1 MIYLDNAAT
10 SLWRPDCVLDAV
22 SEAMITLGNPGRGA
36 HKPSLDAARTIYNA
50 RISAA
55 KLFGNVSPS
64 SIAFTSNATE
74 SLNAAIFGLLSSN
87 CGIITTMTEH
97 NSVLRPLYLMRDMG
111 AEISFIPSYEDGT
124 INISCADELVTGKT
138 RAVILN
144 HISNV
149 TGEIADLEFFSE
161 FCKRHNLLL
170 ILDCAQSA
178 GHIPIDINDYNIDVC
193 CFTGHK
199 GLLGPQGTGGIY
211 IRPGLEIR
219 PFKSGGSGSHSFDE
233 YQPSQMPDVLEAG
246 TSNTHG
252 IAGLKAGIDY
262 LIDYGIHNVYN
273 ALAAICVGLHFG
285 LTASECAA
293 GLKNCVYTSSRL
305 EIINHNGIEIINDCY
320 NSSPDSV
327 RAALDVQKQ
336 SVKERRVA
344 ILGDILEMGDF
355 AKNAHYDL
363 GCYAAGCGLD
373 MLITVGENAKNIA
386 QGAIDNGMKNVK
398 SFNSTDEVTEEIQ
411 RLVHDGDSVLVK
423 ASHGMNFYKITEAIK
438 EI

>member
-55 KLFGNVSPS
+55 RLFGNVSPS

-97 NSVLRPLYLMRDMG
+97 NSVLRPLYRMRDMG

-170 ILDCAQSA
+170 MLDCAQSA

-273 ALAAICVGLHFG
+273 KASAICREFTDRIKKIPNIKIYGWNGFIVSLNIDGF
-285 LTASECAA
+285 TAAETAQILWERYEIAVRSGAHCAPLIHKALGVSETVRFSFSISNSQSDAVTAA
-293 GLKNCVYTSSRL
+293 KAV
-305 EIINHNGIEIINDCY
+305 
-320 NSSPDSV
+320 
-327 RAALDVQKQ
+327 
-336 SVKERRVA
+336 
-344 ILGDILEMGDF
+344 
-355 AKNAHYDL
+355 
-363 GCYAAGCGLD
+363 
-373 MLITVGENAKNIA
+373 
-386 QGAIDNGMKNVK
+386 
-398 SFNSTDEVTEEIQ
+398 EEI
-411 RLVHDGDSVLVK
+411 
-423 ASHGMNFYKITEAIK
+423 ASLQ
-438 EI
+438 